1 MECSFAS
8 VKNWF
13 KYQRRLNLQKLKSKK
28 ANNLEETSFIPASL
42 NENEIPI
49 KKETKKENEGTIRKE
64 IKKEEFLY
72 QETAYMN
79 MIPNMQTLN
88 YFSYLNQSFLPN
100 HIPFQG
106 YFYRNF
112 VNCMFGLFAGRQIP
126 PQFSN
131 GFEEVNRNVN
141 YS

>member
-1 MECSFAS
+1 M
-8 VKNWF
+8 
-13 KYQRRLNLQKLKSKK
+13 QKLKSKK
-28 ANNLEETSFIPASL
+28 ANNLEETSFLPVSSDEYPIKTEN
-42 NENEIPI
+42 NESKI
-49 KKETKKENEGTIRKE
+49 KKEF
-64 IKKEEFLY
+64 KKEEFLY
-72 QETAYMN
+72 QETATRN
-79 MIPNMQTLN
+79 IIPNMQMLN

-131 GFEEVNRNVN
+131 GFEAVNRNVN